1 MLDIKFYSK
10 DCESSVMIQ
19 LSDELYERLAKSD
32 FSEIGQPHKM
42 KIEIDGEEDEIE
54 AIDLNKGKITNR
66 QRLIDFFKEEIVEES
81 KKIKTKLGEL
91 PSKDEYKQ
99 QTYPFFKLIEILTSL
114 ENTEFDYLQKVT

>member
-10 DCESSVMIQ
+10 NCESSVMIE
-19 LSDELYERLAKSD
+19 LSDELYKRLAKSD
-32 FSEIGQPHKM
+32 FSEIGQPHKI
-42 KIEIDGEEDEIE
+42 KIKIDGEEDEIE

-81 KKIKTKLGEL
+81 KNIKTKLGESP

-99 QTYPFFKLIEILTSL
+99 LYPFFKLIEILTSL
-114 ENTEFDYLQKVT
+114 ENTQFYYLQKAT

>member
-1 MLDIKFYSK
+1 
-10 DCESSVMIQ
+10 
-19 LSDELYERLAKSD
+19 
-32 FSEIGQPHKM
+32 
-42 KIEIDGEEDEIE
+42 
-54 AIDLNKGKITNR
+54 LNKGKITNR

>member
-10 DCESSVMIQ
+10 DCESSVMIR

-32 FSEIGQPHKM
+32 FSEIGQPHKI

-66 QRLIDFFKEEIVEES
+66 QRS
-81 KKIKTKLGEL
+81 
-91 PSKDEYKQ
+91 
-99 QTYPFFKLIEILTSL
+99 
-114 ENTEFDYLQKVT
+114 

>member
-10 DCESSVMIQ
+10 DCESSVMIR

-32 FSEIGQPHKM
+32 FSEIGQPHKI

-81 KKIKTKLGEL
+81 KQIKTKLPES
-91 PSKDEYKQ
+91 PTKEEYKQ
-99 QTYPFFKLIEILTSL
+99 QTYSFFKLIEILTSL
-114 ENTEFDYLQKVT
+114 ENQQFSYLQKAT

>member
-10 DCESSVMIQ
+10 DCESSVMIR

-32 FSEIGQPHKM
+32 FSEIGQPHKI
-42 KIEIDGEEDEIE
+42 KIKIDGEEDEIE

>member
-32 FSEIGQPHKM
+32 FSEIGQPHKI

>member
-10 DCESSVMIQ
+10 DCESSVMIR

-32 FSEIGQPHKM
+32 FSEIGQPHKI

>member
-19 LSDELYERLAKSD
+19 LSDELYKRLAKSD
-32 FSEIGQPHKM
+32 FSEIGQPHKI
-42 KIEIDGEEDEIE
+42 KIKIDGEEDEIE